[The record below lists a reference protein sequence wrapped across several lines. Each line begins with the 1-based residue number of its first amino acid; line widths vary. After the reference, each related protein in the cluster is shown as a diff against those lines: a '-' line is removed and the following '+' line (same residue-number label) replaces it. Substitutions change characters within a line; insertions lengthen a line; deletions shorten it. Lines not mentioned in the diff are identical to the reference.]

1 MGPRLA
7 RRLAAAFA
15 LVALAAL
22 VVLAWAPGLLL
33 THSAAEG
40 PPPPD
45 MPYEAVRLV
54 TADGIGLAA
63 WWVPAPEPK
72 AALVL
77 VHDMGSSKSDPDA
90 GLAGLAADLAG
101 RNYSVLAIDMRGH
114 GQSDAAPGG
123 PSLGPREAADVRAA
137 VAWLARVAPGLR
149 VAALGIG
156 VGGAA
161 AAYAMEGEARIEA
174 LVAVDLFP
182 DARIAAPRALRAAT
196 GLPDWAYAPV
206 LWSLERLHGLDLD
219 ASRPA
224 EVLPRLGRPVL
235 LVQNMA
241 DPLVTLDEA
250 RALAAGA
257 SGSILWTTPPRRPSE
272 AVQWAG
278 FGRWGGHGH
287 SYVLYRDAFV
297 ERVAAFL
304 DAVFGTQFG

>member
-1 MGPRLA
+1 M
-7 RRLAAAFA
+7 AAACA

-22 VVLAWAPGLLL
+22 AALASAPGLLL
-33 THSAAEG
+33 THRATEAA
-40 PPPPD
+40 PPPD
-45 MPYEAVRLV
+45 VPYEAVRLV
-54 TADGIGLAA
+54 AGDGTGLAS

-72 AALVL
+72 AAIVL
-77 VHDMGSSKSDPDA
+77 VHDQGGSKSDPDA

-114 GQSDAAPGG
+114 GGSDAAPDG

-137 VAWLARVAPGLR
+137 VAWIGRVAPGLR

-156 VGGAA
+156 VGAAA
-161 AAYAMEGEARIEA
+161 AAYAMEGEPRVEA

-182 DARIAAPRALRAAT
+182 DARSVAPRALRAAT
-196 GLPDWAYAPV
+196 GLPDWALSPV
-206 LWSLERLHGLDLD
+206 LWSLERVHGLDLG

-241 DPLVTLDEA
+241 DPLVSLDEA
-250 RALAAGA
+250 RALAAETP
-257 SGSILWTTPPRRPSE
+257 GSILWTTPPRRVSE
-272 AVQWAG
+272 AAQWAG

-287 SYVLYRDAFV
+287 SYVLYREAFV